1 LEFQHVALIDDVITT
16 GHTVAELT
24 SQLIHSGVARIDVWA
39 LARTVTPSIRY
50 QDELPRVRSV
60 Q

>member
-1 LEFQHVALIDDVITT
+1 LKFQHVALIDDVITT

-39 LARTVTPSIRY
+39 LARAVTPPNQVSR
-50 QDELPRVRSV
+50 
-60 Q
+60 